1 MKQIAIIAP
10 TASGKTALSIK
21 LAHKTNSIILSL
33 DSLALY
39 KEIDIASAKPSLKER
54 DGIVHFG
61 IDEVYPNE
69 EFDVIDFIEVY
80 KKAKQY
86 ANANDKNLII
96 VGGTGFY
103 LKSLLDGISYLP
115 PLSKANKNILEN
127 KMKTFTSEELHV
139 YLNRIDEE
147 YMKNIKVNDKYRIEK
162 ALSIYLQTKEKPSE
176 FFKKNPA
183 IPIIKDIQLYEI
195 IWDAEL
201 LRQRISKRTKIMIED
216 GLIDEVICLEK
227 KYKRA
232 INPMATIGIKEGLD
246 YLDGKLNKK
255 QLEEK
260 ISIATA
266 QLAKRQRTFNKG
278 QFTNVIKDS
287 LQNLENIILKN
298 YNV

>member
-1 MKQIAIIAP
+1 
-10 TASGKTALSIK
+10 
-21 LAHKTNSIILSL
+21 LSL

-61 IDEVYPNE
+61 IDEVYPNDN
-69 EFDVIDFIEVY
+69 FDVMNFIDIY
-80 KKAKQY
+80 KKAKEY
-86 ANANDKNLII
+86 AIQNTKNLII

-115 PLSKANKNILEN
+115 PLSHANKNIVKT
-127 KMKTFTSEELHV
+127 KMNTFTSEELHE
-139 YLNRIDEE
+139 YLSRIDAL

-162 ALSIYLQTKEKPSE
+162 ALSIYLQTKQKPSE
-176 FFKKNPA
+176 FFSQNPA
-183 IPIIKDIQLYEI
+183 IPIITDIQLYEI

-201 LRQRISKRTKIMIED
+201 LRQRISKRTKIMIKD
-216 GLIDEVICLEK
+216 GLINEVIFLEK

-232 INPMATIGIKEGLD
+232 ITSMATIGIKEALD

-278 QFTNVIKDS
+278 QFTDVIKK
-287 LQNLENIILKN
+287 NLVDMEDEILK
-298 YNV
+298 YFNV